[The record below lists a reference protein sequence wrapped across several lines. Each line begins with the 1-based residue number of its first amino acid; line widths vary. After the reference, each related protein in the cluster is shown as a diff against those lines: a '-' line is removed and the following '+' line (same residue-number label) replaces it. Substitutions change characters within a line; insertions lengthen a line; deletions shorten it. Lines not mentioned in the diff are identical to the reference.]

1 MSEGAGDET
10 PSTDKRHVGGELVI
24 PIAGLAFT
32 IYYFS
37 TILDSPW
44 TAQVSAFFVGA
55 ILIALITAFLIK
67 TVAAY
72 MAGEV
77 DFAPG
82 PLAEPLSF
90 LPKRVALLGLTVGY
104 IIVIHYLGFTIT
116 TFLFMA
122 ASMLLL
128 SNGRNIA
135 FILGLSLVVSVAGW
149 ALFIL
154 AFETRFPVGPF
165 EALMNTLI

>member
-55 ILIALITAFLIK
+55 ILIALIAAFLIK
-67 TVAAY
+67 TVVAY

-154 AFETRFPVGPF
+154 AFETRFPIGPF